1 MKAHT
6 MYRGRTITPEDTAF
20 IRQLIADNPQDS
32 RRRLSAKLCEAWD
45 WRQAN
50 GQLKDMVCRGLM
62 LELHRAGFITLPPR
76 KQSPHNPLAKRKEP
90 GRVEIDRSPIMG
102 QVKNLG
108 PLVIR
113 QVRRSVQE
121 GLFNSLIAQYHY
133 LGYIQPVGEHLK
145 YIVCVG
151 ERPVACFA
159 WSSAPRHIGSRD
171 RFIGWDKTLRQQN
184 LHLMAYNSRFLVL
197 PWVQVNHL
205 ASHLLGRI
213 ARRISGDWQQLYNHP
228 ICYLETF
235 VDTERFLGTCYKAA
249 NWIYL
254 GKTTGRGKD
263 DQTKKQNRSLK
274 AVWGYPLHRKF
285 RQLLCEGHG

>member
-6 MYRGRTITPEDTAF
+6 IYRGRTITPEDTAF

-62 LELHRAGFITLPPR
+62 LALHRAGFITLPPR

-90 GRVEIDRSPIMG
+90 GRVEIDRSPIRG
-102 QVKNLG
+102 RVRDLG

-121 GLFNSLIAQYHY
+121 GLFNSLIEQYHY

-145 YIVCVG
+145 YIVCAG
-151 ERPVACFA
+151 ERPVSCFA
-159 WSSAPRHIGSRD
+159 WSSVPRHIGSRD

-249 NWIYL
+249 NWICL
-254 GKTTGRGKD
+254 GKTTGRGRD